1 MGRKPKRD
9 SMSGKPP
16 NEAKAKRQDE
26 RDARGSFE
34 RCALY
39 PPFPPPTLAPNP
51 TAALERRR
59 DCRLVEKRAQQNKA
73 SAGKPKAMR
82 QA

>member
-1 MGRKPKRD
+1 MGRKSKRA

-39 PPFPPPTLAPNP
+39 PPFPPLTLAPNP
-51 TAALERRR
+51 TAALELRR
-59 DCRLVEKRAQQNKA
+59 DCRLAETPESKRARPDRDGSLQ
-73 SAGKPKAMR
+73 M
-82 QA
+82 